1 MIVGN
6 NDMIEQD
13 LLILSSIKFAYQ
25 AKESHVG
32 KDIGHGTT
40 YSAVLR
46 TTPKHTCHDASH
58 QANKDISQD
67 SITRRD
73 FVPYP
78 DQKGQAG

>member
-32 KDIGHGTT
+32 KDIGHGNYLQRGPTDH
-40 YSAVLR
+40 S
-46 TTPKHTCHDASH
+46 
-58 QANKDISQD
+58 
-67 SITRRD
+67 
-73 FVPYP
+73 
-78 DQKGQAG
+78 